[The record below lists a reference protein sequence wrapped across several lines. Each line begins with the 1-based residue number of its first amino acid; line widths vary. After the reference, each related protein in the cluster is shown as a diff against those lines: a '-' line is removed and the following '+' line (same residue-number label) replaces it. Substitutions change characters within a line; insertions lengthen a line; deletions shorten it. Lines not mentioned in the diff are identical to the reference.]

1 MNSVVWVYLLPSA
14 VFAVAA
20 GLLFWQR
27 NTWRSQQQ
35 GCLEADLEFARGQF
49 RRRTQTSAI
58 LAVLA
63 LGMCLGQLIPR
74 REQPTL
80 FVLFWVGM
88 LLLLAWMVLLALGD
102 LVIGRQHVARLVQER
117 RTAESQLQAELDR
130 LRAQRDQEAAAKP
143 DTPHPQH

>member
-1 MNSVVWVYLLPSA
+1 MNSFAWVYLVPLA
-14 VFAVAA
+14 IFAVAA

-27 NTWRSQQQ
+27 SAWRSQQQ
-35 GCLEADLEFARGQF
+35 DCDEGDLEFARGQY

-80 FVLFWVGM
+80 FVLFWAGM
-88 LLLLAWMVLLALGD
+88 LLLLGWMVLLALGD
-102 LVIGRQHVARLVQER
+102 LVIGRQHVARLVRER
-117 RTAESQLQAELDR
+117 RMAEAQLHAELDR
-130 LRAQRDQEAAAKP
+130 LRAKDDQAEATEPGAAH
-143 DTPHPQH
+143 TQH